1 MITMLLIIVLFVIML
16 MIIMLIIIMLMTRCK
31 EIYEERGGTLTDK
44 QICAGGEPGKVGD
57 ADNLL

>member
-1 MITMLLIIVLFVIML
+1 
-16 MIIMLIIIMLMTRCK
+16 MLMTRCK

-57 ADNLL
+57 ADNFLLNAFKMLKFRKHAKEKNKRM